1 MKIIKNNANL
11 QDMVEKEKEI
21 KPKFPMKLT
30 CSECGS
36 EFEVDEDDVEVG
48 VMGLYELKNGCP
60 CCGEEVEIDDGIDL
74 TSDMLRFPQH
84 YYSFEN
90 GVNLSDEEIDKYVK
104 GRIEA
109 LRNSDDKT
117 FYSTCTGS
125 GNSFIIVSRYDDD
138 ENFCVDVC
146 KGYYEVNIPYTEED
160 KRKWCE

>member
-11 QDMVEKEKEI
+11 NDMIDEEKEKS
-21 KPKFPMKLT
+21 KFPIKAI

-36 EFEVDEDDVEVG
+36 EFEIDEDDVEVG

-60 CCGEEVEIDDGIDL
+60 CCGEEVEIDDRIDL

-104 GRIEA
+104 DCIEA
-109 LRNSDDKT
+109 LRNSDDNYHCVAT
-117 FYSTCTGS
+117 
-125 GNSFIIVSRYDDD
+125 GNSFIIVFKNN
-138 ENFCVDVC
+138 EEEEFNIFVC
-146 KGYYEVNIPYTEED
+146 KNYYESDVNESNN
-160 KRKWCE
+160 KR